1 MDYRVVV
8 FVTRTAPIRKGS
20 QSRERVRTF
29 FPSTSFS
36 EESQGR
42 TVRTVVLSIGV
53 SQRERSPDRGAVRT
67 ICFLTTP
74 LSRKCDSSPQRGEPR
89 WTIGWS
95 CSLRRR
101 LPSGRGAKDERGQPS
116 LASSSGLSSSWSA
129 LRESRMVSGRCAP
142 GITNMWS
149 PLASSHASTT
159 RW

>member
-8 FVTRTAPIRKGS
+8 FVTQTAPIRKGS

-29 FPSTSFS
+29 FPSTAFS

-74 LSRKCDSSPQRGEPR
+74 LSRKCDSSPQGGEPR

-101 LPSGRGAKDERGQPS
+101 LPSRKGATSSGQPS
-116 LASSSGLSSSWSA
+116 LASSSSESSSWSA